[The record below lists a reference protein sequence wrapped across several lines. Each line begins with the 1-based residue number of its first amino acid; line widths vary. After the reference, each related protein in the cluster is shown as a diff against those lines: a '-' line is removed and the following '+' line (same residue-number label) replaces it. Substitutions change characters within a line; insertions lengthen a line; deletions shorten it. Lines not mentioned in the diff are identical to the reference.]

1 MNRLQVL
8 FAQQKTLRKEFDKQ
22 KEIEWEALK
31 NGSDLEIDREIVT
44 SNINVRQLGLA
55 MGTSDWRTA
64 KRRHDQ
70 AHGTFYVP
78 VETPEPKPN
87 AALQWTYDEATDVW
101 TALQGSKSV
110 TVSVWPDSREL
121 MVLSGD
127 SELAQVVVQGG
138 YDLWETATAG
148 N

>member
-1 MNRLQVL
+1 ML
-8 FAQQKTLRKEFDKQ
+8 FTQQKTLREEFDKQ
-22 KEIEWEALK
+22 KEVEWLK
-31 NGSDLEIDREIVT
+31 LKAASDLEINREIVT

-64 KRRHDQ
+64 KRRHSQ
-70 AHGTFYVP
+70 AQGVFFVP
-78 VETPEPKPN
+78 ETPEPTPRTTI
-87 AALQWTYDEATDVW
+87 QWGYDEATDVW
-101 TALQGSKSV
+101 TAMQGSKSV

-127 SELAQVVVQGG
+127 SELARVVVQGG

>member
-1 MNRLQVL
+1 MNNLKML
-8 FAQQKTLRKEFDKQ
+8 FTQQKTLREEFDKQ
-22 KEIEWEALK
+22 KEVEWLK
-31 NGSDLEIDREIVT
+31 LKAASDLEINREIVT

-64 KRRHDQ
+64 KRRHSQ
-70 AHGTFYVP
+70 AHGVFFVP
-78 VETPEPKPN
+78 ETPEPKPRTTI
-87 AALQWTYDEATDVW
+87 QWGYDEATDVW
-101 TALQGSKSV
+101 TAMQGSKSV

-127 SELAQVVVQGG
+127 SDLAQVVVQGG

>member
-1 MNRLQVL
+1 MNKLQVL

-31 NGSDLEIDREIVT
+31 NASDLEIDREIVT
-44 SNINVRQLGLA
+44 SNVNVRQLGLA
-55 MGTSDWRTA
+55 MGTSDWMTA
-64 KRRHDQ
+64 KRRHSQ

-127 SELAQVVVQGG
+127 SDLAQVVVQGG

>member
-1 MNRLQVL
+1 MNNLKML
-8 FAQQKTLRKEFDKQ
+8 FTQQKTLREEFDKQ
-22 KEIEWEALK
+22 KEVEWLK
-31 NGSDLEIDREIVT
+31 LKAASDLEINREIVT

-64 KRRHDQ
+64 KRRHSQ
-70 AHGTFYVP
+70 AHGVFFVP
-78 VETPEPKPN
+78 ETPEPKPRTTI
-87 AALQWTYDEATDVW
+87 QWGYDEATDVW
-101 TALQGSKSV
+101 TAMQGSKSV

-127 SELAQVVVQGG
+127 SELARVVVQGG